1 MSNQN
6 TSVIATFADRLGA
19 DLLTKF
25 IAAGGV
31 QCSVTAC
38 ASPGLGAF
46 NVCVRSD
53 LQGTVA
59 RLLELIEVARYDDP
73 TSAEVV
79 AGRLLCE
86 NVPCC
91 LGGRNTLDR
100 FGFVGG
106 NLGPFTI
113 SVPKARLA
121 EAKRILDAPP
131 VSESELTELAMRTA
145 PETDDSI

>member
-1 MSNQN
+1 MLNQN
-6 TSVIATFADRLGA
+6 TSIIATFADRLGA
-19 DLLTKF
+19 DLLTNF

-31 QCSVTAC
+31 PCSVTAS

-46 NVCVRSD
+46 NVCVPSD
-53 LQGTVA
+53 FQGRLE

-79 AGRLLCE
+79 AGRLICE

-113 SVPKARLA
+113 SVPKALLA
-121 EAKRILDAPP
+121 EAKRVLNAPP
-131 VSESELTELAMRTA
+131 VSDRELTELALRTA
-145 PETDDSI
+145 PEADDPT